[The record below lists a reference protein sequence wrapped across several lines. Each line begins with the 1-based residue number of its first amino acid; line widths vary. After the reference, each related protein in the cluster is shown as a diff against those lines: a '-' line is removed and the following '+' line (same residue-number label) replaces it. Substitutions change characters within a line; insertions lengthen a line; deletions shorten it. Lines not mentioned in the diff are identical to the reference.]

1 MCTCVPSFIHLSL
14 YGGRHLAVGP
24 ELGDGLTDT
33 QASTGG
39 CHSVLIRSGGSAVV
53 RGNDSRGKSTL
64 QCLRSTLQTPRIFSI
79 ECMYA
84 RMNVWAELRSQP
96 ALQANS
102 TLELLTLVAGRCER
116 CWVGIGS
123 WSGPREASSGWAKKG
138 RAQQEAF
145 HPWSKKT
152 PAIQRAATLS
162 DEKVVI

>member
-39 CHSVLIRSGGSAVV
+39 CHSVLIRSGGSAVL
-53 RGNDSRGKSTL
+53 RGNDSRGKSIL

-84 RMNVWAELRSQP
+84 RMNVWAEHLCGVKTDDCD
-96 ALQANS
+96 NV
-102 TLELLTLVAGRCER
+102 LVLNLYLFRTDDNL
-116 CWVGIGS
+116 
-123 WSGPREASSGWAKKG
+123 SS
-138 RAQQEAF
+138 
-145 HPWSKKT
+145 
-152 PAIQRAATLS
+152 
-162 DEKVVI
+162 